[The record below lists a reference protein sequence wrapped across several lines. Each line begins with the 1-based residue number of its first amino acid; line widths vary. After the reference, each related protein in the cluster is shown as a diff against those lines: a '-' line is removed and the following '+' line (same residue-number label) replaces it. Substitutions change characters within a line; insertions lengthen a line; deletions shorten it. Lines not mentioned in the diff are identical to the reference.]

1 MNDQNSFGFGT
12 WFQFSRRAR
21 LELCKLFTG
30 LLLFLS
36 FFLQVNTFGFT
47 FTIGMV
53 TGASYYL
60 LCETQPQIMMV
71 ISMLIKYQMR
81 HIFKK
86 IHKLWLKITTF
97 LCSKSE
103 LQTKLRIDDNFNSLE
118 YYDWLKDKKYIY
130 LFNENLRSN
139 DLIIFRDELN
149 NDITDH
155 IEPYLGPMQDFHGVK
170 LTPGDFNHKKI
181 TIFRDG
187 EINLLKTFE
196 EHEAMV
202 WS

>member
-1 MNDQNSFGFGT
+1 
-12 WFQFSRRAR
+12 
-21 LELCKLFTG
+21 
-30 LLLFLS
+30 
-36 FFLQVNTFGFT
+36 
-47 FTIGMV
+47 MV

-187 EINLLKTFE
+187 EINLLKTFK